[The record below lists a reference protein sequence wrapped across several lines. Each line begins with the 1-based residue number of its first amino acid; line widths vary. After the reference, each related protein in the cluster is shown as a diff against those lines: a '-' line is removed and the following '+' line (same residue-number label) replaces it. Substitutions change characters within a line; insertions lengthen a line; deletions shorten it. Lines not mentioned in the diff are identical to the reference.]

1 MVNKTYLLEL
11 LSFSIRQIQRVKKQ
25 KGVSVMEEET
35 PLVITTLAIIVSS
48 IKVVFELVTFLEY

>member
-1 MVNKTYLLEL
+1 M
-11 LSFSIRQIQRVKKQ
+11 RQIQRVKKQ

-35 PLVITTLAIIVSS
+35 PLLITTLAIIVSS